1 VSDQS
6 ATGNSIKSGLKR
18 LNEKGVIMSDNFDKT
33 RENDKN
39 GDQRQ
44 FLTFAVNGEEYG
56 VDIMTV
62 REIKG
67 WTETTRLP
75 NSPEFMRGV
84 MNLRGLIIPIF
95 DLRARFRK
103 ELTKANAKHV
113 VIILAIGERNI
124 GVLVDAVSD
133 ILTVSADDIRPTPE
147 MELAANTDFI
157 GGLISLEKR
166 MVVLLAVERLFGAD
180 VLRAANSLT
189 QAA

>member
-1 VSDQS
+1 M
-6 ATGNSIKSGLKR
+6 A
-18 LNEKGVIMSDNFDKT
+18 DNFDKT
-33 RENDKN
+33 RESAKAAA
-39 GDQRQ
+39 GQKGEPQQ

-95 DLRARFRK
+95 DLRARFSK
-103 ELTKANAKHV
+103 MLTEANAKHV
-113 VIILAIGERNI
+113 IIILAVGERNI
-124 GVLVDAVSD
+124 GILVDAVSD
-133 ILTVSADDIRPTPE
+133 ILTAADGDIKPTPE
-147 MELAANTDFI
+147 LELSTNGASANTDFI
-157 GGLISLEKR
+157 SGLISLENR
-166 MVVLLAVERLFGAD
+166 MVVVLAVEKLFGTEL
-180 VLRAANSLT
+180 LRTAEQSSA